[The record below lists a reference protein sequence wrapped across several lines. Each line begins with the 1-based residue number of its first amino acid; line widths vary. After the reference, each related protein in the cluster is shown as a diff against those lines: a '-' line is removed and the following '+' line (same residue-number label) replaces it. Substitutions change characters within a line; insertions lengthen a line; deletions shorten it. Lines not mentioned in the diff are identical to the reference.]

1 MSKSKSAAEC
11 IATRYG
17 QDIADVREMRYQAGR
32 QSCAVYSMFDGYVC
46 CPPIGAAL
54 PRDRDI
60 ADRWDWKA
68 DGEAFGRTIYF
79 ASTGQQA

>member
-1 MSKSKSAAEC
+1 MIDSQPETESRWSS
-11 IATRYG
+11 IG
-17 QDIADVREMRYQAGR
+17 GSILV
-32 QSCAVYSMFDGYVC
+32 AVAMLW
-46 CPPIGAAL
+46 IGAAM

-79 ASTGQQA
+79 AGQQA